1 MIGCASR
8 LLRDKG
14 IPELIEAIKI
24 VEKNYDI
31 ELRIAG
37 DVIRRIRPAALNE
50 IEKWSKILSVKFLG
64 IVSDMVGF
72 LARLRLSYS
81 AIA

>member
-14 IPELIEAIKI
+14 IPELIEAVKI

-37 DVIRRIRPAALNE
+37 DIHLKNPSSCTPQD
-50 IEKWSKILSVKFLG
+50 IEKWSKIFVSEVFGQRLG
-64 IVSDMVGF
+64 YGGF
-72 LARLRLSYS
+72 LAGL
-81 AIA
+81 